1 MRFILYIL
9 LSALLLSCNKDN
21 SSYDTNT
28 ESTTQTTIPT
38 FVKGADISWVSE
50 MEKDGKVFRMQNGTK
65 ADIFNALSSVGINA
79 IRLRVWVNPQ
89 EGWSSKEDVLRLA
102 ERANKAGMLLMIDFH
117 YSDFFADPSR
127 QTIPTAWA
135 DATTDLSKMVQY
147 VKNHTTDVLSALKS
161 KGITPVWVQIG
172 NETRNGM
179 LWPLGEIWPQNSGKM
194 NWEYFVAMYNAGY
207 EAAKSV
213 FPNIIAMPHLNN
225 AYQDNTWWFDAF
237 KSAGGKFDMIAL
249 SHYPQAEQQMT
260 PEQYNSQAVNNIAQL
275 ASRYKVKV
283 MVSEVGVKSQL
294 SESVAASVLSSFISQ
309 IKSITQCAGVFYW
322 EPEVYGYWKP
332 KIYNSLGWNAYDQ
345 GAFTSDGRPSQV
357 MNCFKE

>member
-28 ESTTQTTIPT
+28 ESSTQTTIPT

-102 ERANKAGMLLMIDFH
+102 ERANKAGMLMMIDFH

-179 LWPLGEIWPQNSGKM
+179 LWPLGEIWFQNSGKNRRKRFLRNGHALVKEKCQRAM
-194 NWEYFVAMYNAGY
+194 KLPFVTGAR
-207 EAAKSV
+207 
-213 FPNIIAMPHLNN
+213 FLPW
-225 AYQDNTWWFDAF
+225 QRQ
-237 KSAGGKFDMIAL
+237 KFL
-249 SHYPQAEQQMT
+249 RK
-260 PEQYNSQAVNNIAQL
+260 
-275 ASRYKVKV
+275 RYYLRQTSF
-283 MVSEVGVKSQL
+283 SEL
-294 SESVAASVLSSFISQ
+294 IF
-309 IKSITQCAGVFYW
+309 
-322 EPEVYGYWKP
+322 
-332 KIYNSLGWNAYDQ
+332 
-345 GAFTSDGRPSQV
+345 R
-357 MNCFKE
+357 